1 MANDLRDVVDGRPGW
16 SIGDENAASYTL
28 GGEWS
33 ALIRPTA
40 NPNRRLG
47 DMWHVALQR
56 NGIAYQ
62 TRFAST
68 LDQAVQLAERLV
80 NG

>member
-1 MANDLRDVVDGRPGW
+1 MSFDGRPAW
-16 SIGDENAASYTL
+16 SISDEKAASYTL

-33 ALIRPTA
+33 ALIRLTA
-40 NPNRRLG
+40 NPYRRLG
-47 DMWHVALQR
+47 RRVAGRAPAQR
-56 NGIAYQ
+56 HCLP